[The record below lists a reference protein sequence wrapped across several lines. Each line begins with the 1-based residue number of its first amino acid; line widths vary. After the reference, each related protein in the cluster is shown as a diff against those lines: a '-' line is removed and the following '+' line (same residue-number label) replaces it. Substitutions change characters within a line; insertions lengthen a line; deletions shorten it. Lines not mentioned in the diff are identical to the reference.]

1 METFRRFGPKSVR
14 KQTTPN
20 AENPALP
27 AVLGAEVR
35 RQGFE
40 PRTR

>member
-1 METFRRFGPKSVR
+1 MTRFAGYVRVTFVTVPMSLGVR
-14 KQTTPN
+14 PLSN
-20 AENPALP
+20 
-27 AVLGAEVR
+27 VVVR

>member
-1 METFRRFGPKSVR
+1 MTAVVLYSSMPVRPRKVRFV
-14 KQTTPN
+14 
-20 AENPALP
+20 
-27 AVLGAEVR
+27 VR

>member
-1 METFRRFGPKSVR
+1 MTADVLHHS
-14 KQTTPN
+14 TP
-20 AENPALP
+20 ARPRIEALM
-27 AVLGAEVR
+27 VR

>member
-1 METFRRFGPKSVR
+1 MVHQVFPYDSAKQVTRRR
-14 KQTTPN
+14 
-20 AENPALP
+20 EEIL
-27 AVLGAEVR
+27 VR

>member
-1 METFRRFGPKSVR
+1 MT
-14 KQTTPN
+14 
-20 AENPALP
+20 
-27 AVLGAEVR
+27 AVLYSSMPVRPRKVRFVVR